1 MSTRRPPNRSDRS
14 VTPTGAGAWR
24 GIVVVVV
31 AAGLGLLLLGKAL
44 DGPSS
49 AEIATGDGGAAIGGG
64 TDPDTS
70 TPVVD
75 PAATTA
81 VPPTAPPTT
90 ATAAIDPAVKVI
102 VANGS
107 GVGGVAARY
116 SEQLGAAGAL
126 VGTPTNLAEGQPRQA
141 GSTVYY
147 VNPESEPTARY
158 LAAALSN
165 TTVAVPVASL
175 PSADLIENSDLQGAG
190 VVVVIGQDL
199 GGG

>member
-14 VTPTGAGAWR
+14 VTSTGAGAWR

-49 AEIATGDGGAAIGGG
+49 AEIAGGGGAAIGGD

-70 TPVVD
+70 APVVD
-75 PAATTA
+75 PAATTT

-90 ATAAIDPAVKVI
+90 APAALDPAVKVI

-107 GVGGVAARY
+107 GVGGVAGRY
-116 SEQLGAAGAL
+116 SQELGAAGAL
-126 VGTPTNLAEGQPRQA
+126 VGTPTNLAESQPRVA

-158 LAAALSN
+158 IAAALSN
-165 TTVAVPVASL
+165 TTVAVQVASL